1 MNENILVRSP
11 YYFSRQ
17 NTDVS
22 ALSAIIYINIPIQG
36 TNTVI
41 YTLTQNKNSDGYIN
55 FEISELLRDY
65 LDINYYSL
73 IDDSIPITIILYWK
87 NGLNGTGG
95 NVGFEADTKF
105 MIDGYGYFE
114 DGYNPTTTRGY
125 MQSNNIIYKLADA
138 DLRIPVDRNNT
149 SEVVFLYKGNI
160 TKSEIITSSTTNIFK
175 YVQNTIGGADS
186 FKDRVITDNG
196 TYEENVCIDEFL
208 EEYELFEVDEVRIS
222 TTDGLKIIKV
232 ITIEECLYTPI
243 KLTFVNKWGA
253 KQELWFFKKSIE
265 TLNVKR
271 ESFKR
276 NTSNVN
282 TGSYLTT
289 THQKQSYNVQSTKSI
304 TLNTGYVSEEYNE
317 PMQELLQ
324 SEQVWMEI
332 DTVVTPVNVEEN
344 SLVFKTSVNN
354 KLVDYTLKLSYAFD
368 TINNIR

>member
-1 MNENILVRSP
+1 MANILLRSP
-11 YYFSRQ
+11 YYFSTA
-17 NTDVS
+17 NANAN
-22 ALSAIIYINIPIQG
+22 ALSGVLYINTTVQG
-36 TNTVI
+36 TNTLI
-41 YTLTQNKNSDGYIN
+41 YTLTQNKNSDGFVN

-65 LDINYYSL
+65 LDINYNSL
-73 IDDSIPITIILYWK
+73 LDDSKPITLVLLWK
-87 NGLNGTGG
+87 DGLNGTG
-95 NVGFEADTKF
+95 NTLNAATQNSF

-160 TKSEIITSSTTNIFK
+160 VKSEIITSSTTNIFK

-208 EEYELFEVDEVRIS
+208 EEYELFEVDEVRLS

-276 NTSNVN
+276 NTSNAN
-282 TGSYLTT
+282 NGSYLTT
-289 THQKQSYNVQSTKSI
+289 THQKQPYNVQSTKSI

-332 DTVVTPVNVEEN
+332 DTIVTPVNVEEN
-344 SLVFKTSVNN
+344 SLIFKTSVNN